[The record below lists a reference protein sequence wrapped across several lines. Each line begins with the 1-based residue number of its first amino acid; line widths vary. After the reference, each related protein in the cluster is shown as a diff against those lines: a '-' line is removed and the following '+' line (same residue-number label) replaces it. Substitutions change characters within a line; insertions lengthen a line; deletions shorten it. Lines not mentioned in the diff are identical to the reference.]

1 MTKAKSKRTQKTK
14 LQTLRYPPQTAVIR
28 EKRTKLIGGG
38 GAPPAGGIQLKRKNE
53 NGNRQKVSILR

>member
-38 GAPPAGGIQLKRKNE
+38 VAPPSGGIQLNI
-53 NGNRQKVSILR
+53 QKHEIL